1 MSSERDIFMARRLRR
16 SVGLLLLLGTLA
28 AACGDL
34 HPLFPN
40 VDGGRAGAGRRDGGT
55 GGETPEGE
63 RFTLVALP
71 DTQNI
76 VLAYPEMFYA
86 QAYFIRANAAALNI
100 KYVVHE
106 GDITNNSTEEEWRA
120 ADHMFRQLD
129 GNVPYA
135 LALGNHDYPGGGG
148 VSSRDTSGF
157 DARFPPSRMQAQPG
171 FVTMLDPWWAV
182 NAAYAFEANG
192 QTWLIFALEFGP
204 RDHVLSWVAGILS
217 VNPTVNA
224 ILVTHAYLFVDG
236 TRFDANRTDQ
246 YSNPHGYNGD
256 GRLGDVN
263 DAEEMWQKLIAEWPQ
278 IRFVLCGHMHAQ
290 ALLTSERPG
299 APPVHQLLAD
309 YQGEAYGGAGYLR
322 LMTFE
327 PDGQVIVQTYSP
339 FLDRYR
345 TEENNDFVLGP

>member
-1 MSSERDIFMARRLRR
+1 MARRLRW
-16 SVGLLLLLGTLA
+16 SVGLLLLLGALPA
-28 AACGDL
+28 AGCGDL
-34 HPLFPN
+34 YPLFPS

-55 GGETPEGE
+55 EGETAPEE

-86 QAYFIRANAAALNI
+86 QGYWIRANAATLNI

-106 GDITNNSTEEEWRA
+106 GDITNNATEEEWRA

-129 GNVPYA
+129 GHVPYA

-148 VSSRDTSGF
+148 VASRDTSGF
-157 DARFPPSRMQAQPG
+157 DDHFPPSRMQAQPG
-171 FVTMLDPWWAV
+171 FAALLDPSSAV

-192 QTWLIFALEFGP
+192 QTWMIFALEFGP
-204 RDHVLSWVAGILS
+204 RDHVLSWVAGILA
-217 VNPTVNA
+217 VNPAVNA

-236 TRFDANRTDQ
+236 TRFDAANRTDQ
-246 YSNPHGYNGD
+246 YSGPHAYDTD
-256 GRLGDVN
+256 GRLGGVN
-263 DAEEMWQKLIAEWPQ
+263 DGEEMWHKLIAETPQ

-290 ALLTSERPG
+290 ARLTSERPG

-309 YQGEAYGGAGYLR
+309 YQHEVYGGYGYLR
-322 LMTFE
+322 LLTFE
-327 PDGQVIVQTYSP
+327 PDGRVIVQTYSP

-345 TEENNDFVLGP
+345 DDEDNDFVLGP

>member
-1 MSSERDIFMARRLRR
+1 M
-16 SVGLLLLLGTLA
+16 
-28 AACGDL
+28 
-34 HPLFPN
+34 
-40 VDGGRAGAGRRDGGT
+40 
-55 GGETPEGE
+55 
-63 RFTLVALP
+63 
-71 DTQNI
+71 
-76 VLAYPEMFYA
+76 LAYPEMFYA
-86 QAYFIRANAAALNI
+86 QAYWLRANAAALNI

-106 GDITNNSTEEEWRA
+106 GDITNNSTEQEWGA

-148 VSSRDTSGF
+148 VASRDTSGF

-171 FVTMLDPWWAV
+171 FVTMLDPSSAV

-192 QTWLIFALEFGP
+192 QTWLIFALELGP

-217 VNPTVNA
+217 ANPTVSA

-236 TRFDANRTDQ
+236 TRFDAANRTDQ
-246 YSNPHGYNGD
+246 YSNPHDSNGD

-263 DAEEMWQKLIAEWPQ
+263 DAEEMWQKLIADRPQ

-290 ALLTSERPG
+290 ASLTSERPG

-309 YQGEAYGGAGYLR
+309 YQHEAYGGSGYLR
-322 LMTFE
+322 LHDLRARRPGHRADLLAVSRSV
-327 PDGQVIVQTYSP
+327 PDRRGQRLRARPIATVSNPSASSP
-339 FLDRYR
+339 RLAGGSRARLRCSGRSPAPSASGRPPASDRLSPR
-345 TEENNDFVLGP
+345 G